1 MIKGLRLAAGLGLAA
16 AMSVAPVMADT
27 SLGIYQYKDG
37 TVDFEVFLCGADEKE
52 LCMKALDAR
61 GKGLNDRTRPMLGK
75 WIVQNA
81 KPAGENRWKGKL
93 HYLGHTLNGT
103 LQLWP
108 GDKLYMSGC
117 AYLFFCDDL
126 ELYAAKS
133 E

>member
-1 MIKGLRLAAGLGLAA
+1 MMNGLRKVAAFAAAA
-16 AMSVAPVMADT
+16 AMMMTPAMADT

-37 TVDFEVFLCGADEKE
+37 TVDFELFLCGADEKQ
-52 LCMKALDAR
+52 LCMITLAAR

-75 WIVQNA
+75 WVVQGA
-81 KPAGENRWKGKL
+81 KPAGENLWKGKL
-93 HYLGHTLNGT
+93 HYLGHTLNGS

-117 AYLFFCDDL
+117 AYVFFCDDL
-126 ELYAAKS
+126 TLYAQKT

>member
-1 MIKGLRLAAGLGLAA
+1 MISVLRTMAALAFAA
-16 AMSVAPVMADT
+16 ALSATPALADT

-37 TVDFEVFLCGADEKE
+37 TVDFEVFMCGADEKE

-117 AYLFFCDDL
+117 AYVFFCDDL
-126 ELYAAKS
+126 TLYAQKTQ
-133 E
+133 